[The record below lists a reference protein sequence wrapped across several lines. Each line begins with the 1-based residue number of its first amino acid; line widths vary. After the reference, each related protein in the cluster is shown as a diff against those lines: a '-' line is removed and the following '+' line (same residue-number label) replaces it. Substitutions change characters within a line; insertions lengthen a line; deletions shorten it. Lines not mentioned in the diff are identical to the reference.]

1 MASLKPVIRK
11 SKIKIDH
18 KCTIY
23 IRLCQDRKVTYIKT
37 PWSIEPRFMG
47 ADGRIKPSY
56 PGYTTLNRAIYRL
69 LVQYNSIIDNLG
81 PEVIF
86 IDINTLTNKLKGHG
100 DSGTDFTGYAGA
112 RITRLKAQKRLSYAE
127 SYQVMLTHL
136 KRHTSKESLLFKE
149 ITVDF
154 LQGFEHYLFLRGC
167 KVNTIRIYLN
177 SIRAIFNHAID
188 NDVIRQ
194 EIFPFRKFRI
204 KQEQTQRRTLSID
217 QIRKLM
223 TGPYLPAQ
231 QRSVDIFMLIFYL
244 IGINLKDLLYLRPE
258 DYRDG
263 RVYYRRLKTG
273 SLFSVK
279 VFPQADAIIQ
289 KYRGEKYL
297 LSFLDNDDSYMH
309 YKCFLKETNKRL
321 RIAFT
326 MHISTYTSRYS
337 WATMAS
343 SLSVPKDVISVAL
356 GHILGSAVT
365 NLYIDFDLHKV
376 DEANELIIKTLL
388 NG

>member
-1 MASLKPVIRK
+1 MPTLKAVLK
-11 SKIKIDH
+11 NDFVKADGKCNIKIRITH
-18 KCTIY
+18 QGKVRY
-23 IRLCQDRKVTYIKT
+23 IAT
-37 PWSIEPRFMG
+37 PWYCLPKDMSK
-47 ADGRIKPSY
+47 DGRIKSSY
-56 PGYTTLNRAIYRL
+56 LGYTTLNRAIYRL
-69 LVQYNSIIDNLG
+69 LIQYNSIIDNLG

-100 DSGTDFTGYAGA
+100 DSGTDFMVYAGA

-136 KRHTSKESLLFKE
+136 KGHTSKESLLFKE

-188 NDVIRQ
+188 NNVIRQ

-204 KQEQTQRRTLSID
+204 KQEKTQRRSLSRD
-217 QIRKLM
+217 QICKLM
-223 TGPYLPAQ
+223 TGSYLPAQ

-244 IGINLKDLLYLRPE
+244 IGINLKDLLYLKPG
-258 DYRDG
+258 DYHSG

-273 SLFSVK
+273 GLFSVK
-279 VFPQADAIIQ
+279 VFPQAEAIIQ

-297 LSFLDNDDSYMH
+297 LSFLDHDDSYMH
-309 YKCFLKETNKRL
+309 YKGFLKETNKRL
-321 RIAFT
+321 RIASGLK
-326 MHISTYTSRYS
+326 ISTYWSRYS
-337 WATMAS
+337 WATIAS

-356 GHILGSAVT
+356 GHVLGSAVT

-376 DEANELIIKTLL
+376 DEANEMVIKSLFD
-388 NG
+388 